1 MVKWSEDDSD
11 DDAPLRWRDLLKA
24 TLTETVQEPAPASR
38 PPRPF
43 PLQHSTFCGVLAG
56 LAFFGGLF
64 LLLGFLYG
72 TDGCDDDSLFEIL
85 GNWMFYLSVAGV
97 PVNGFIFFVSLTDK
111 ETQSSEVFLWSMLHL
126 AVLVMS
132 FVAFAAGITQDMFCG
147 SGGPHYDLGAG
158 F

>member
-11 DDAPLRWRDLLKA
+11 GDAPLRWRDLLSA
-24 TLTETVQEPAPASR
+24 TLTETVQEPAPAPR

-43 PLQHSTFCGVLAG
+43 PLRHSTFCGVLAG
-56 LAFFGGLF
+56 LAVFGGLF

-111 ETQSSEVFLWSMLHL
+111 ETQSSEVFLWSMLHV

-147 SGGPHYDLGAG
+147 SGPHYDLGAG